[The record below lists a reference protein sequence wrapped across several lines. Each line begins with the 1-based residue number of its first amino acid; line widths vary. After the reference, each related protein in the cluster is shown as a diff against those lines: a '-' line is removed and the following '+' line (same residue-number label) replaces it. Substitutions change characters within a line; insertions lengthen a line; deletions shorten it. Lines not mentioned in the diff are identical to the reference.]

1 MFTDDTSILVSH
13 YNYIEFKNVLDSVL
27 LHISNGLGL
36 IISL

>member
-1 MFTDDTSILVSH
+1 MFTDNTSILVCH
-13 YNYIEFKNVLDSVL
+13 YNYNELKNVLNSVL